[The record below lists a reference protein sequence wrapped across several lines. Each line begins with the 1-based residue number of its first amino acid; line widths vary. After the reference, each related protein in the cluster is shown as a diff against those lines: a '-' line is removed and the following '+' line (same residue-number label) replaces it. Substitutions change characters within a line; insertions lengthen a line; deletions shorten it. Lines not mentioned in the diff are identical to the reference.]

1 MEDLNVKTGNLNP
14 AAMAAAPV
22 PTFKDADKDAGS
34 SPAEALA
41 LAFSQ
46 FLRKAAA
53 KPDQLLTGARGQ
65 VIPFQFA
72 FGADRADAGPARAG
86 FAPADESLSPAGT
99 APAPAAPHDDRR
111 SSDPDSRESAGA
123 LAPGSR
129 ESAAPPAAPAANE
142 TRSGRAEFS
151 SPADAND
158 DADVRRAQP
167 KGQVPEAANGEDRG
181 RSHKKKSAGGA
192 ATKENTA
199 APKEQAVAVLTGL
212 ASGAKPG
219 NAEDRADDDARAPA
233 EQANDAADETRR
245 LAGIANAL
253 SQLAKQPRGPARS
266 GQNQG
271 AEDNQ
276 AAASGE
282 RTDAASE
289 DGKAAAKKSGSSG
302 EVRARQAADLA
313 GRIGAGTRMSVE
325 VAVNDDAKALV
336 SRPTA
341 TLIAAHDDKTAG
353 SALARLGSG
362 DPEGTGEQAFSAATQ
377 SEAAEAVAG
386 RLAAIA
392 GMGGLSA
399 ASQASA
405 AADEPAIQIALPGV
419 APGGGSSARAL
430 EAPSQTNAAQNAQ
443 RPAANF
449 RAEVLEQVS
458 VTIQK
463 AIKDGTDR
471 ITIQL
476 RPAELGRIDVRIE
489 VAGDGRALVHVA
501 ADRSDTLD
509 LLQRDARELARA
521 LQDAGLR
528 ADAGNLQFSLREQ
541 TAEHRERRARGVAAD
556 GVGAVDS
563 VAAEAESAP
572 AWTPTVL
579 PGRVDIR
586 A

>member
-1 MEDLNVKTGNLNP
+1 
-14 AAMAAAPV
+14 
-22 PTFKDADKDAGS
+22 
-34 SPAEALA
+34 
-41 LAFSQ
+41 
-46 FLRKAAA
+46 
-53 KPDQLLTGARGQ
+53 
-65 VIPFQFA
+65 
-72 FGADRADAGPARAG
+72 GPARAD

-99 APAPAAPHDDRR
+99 APAPTAPHDDRR
-111 SSDPDSRESAGA
+111 SSDPDRRESAGA
-123 LAPGSR
+123 LAPESR

-142 TRSGRAEFS
+142 TRSGRAES
-151 SPADAND
+151 SAQADAND
-158 DADVRRAQP
+158 DVDVRRAQP
-167 KGQVPEAANGEDRG
+167 KGQAAESVDGEERG
-181 RSHKKKSAGGA
+181 RGRKKKSAGGA
-192 ATKENTA
+192 ATKENTD

-289 DGKAAAKKSGSSG
+289 DDKAAAKKSGSSG

-325 VAVNDDAKALV
+325 VAVNDDAKTLL

-541 TAEHRERRARGVAAD
+541 TAEHRERRARGTAAD
-556 GVGAVDS
+556 GIGAVDGVS
-563 VAAEAESAP
+563 PEAESAP
-572 AWTPTVL
+572 AWTPTVR